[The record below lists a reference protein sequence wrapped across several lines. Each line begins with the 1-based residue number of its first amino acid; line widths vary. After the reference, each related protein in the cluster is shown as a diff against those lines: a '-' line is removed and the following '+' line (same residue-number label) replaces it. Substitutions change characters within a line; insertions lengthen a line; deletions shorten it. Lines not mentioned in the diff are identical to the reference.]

1 VRQVKGALKFSIKKF
16 NWRNI
21 VAWILLVTLILS
33 IIYSLV
39 HVITAPAEPTGEEY
53 VKLKSDY
60 VLMLTQCILG
70 LVVMFIPSVFER
82 RWSIDIPNYMEIMY
96 FIFLYCAIY
105 LGEVRNFYYV
115 IPHWDLILHAFSG
128 GMLGALGFTLVSI
141 FNESSKIE
149 IKISPVFVSI
159 FAFCFALAVGTIWE
173 IYEFACD
180 GLLSLNMQ
188 KFALEDG
195 TLLIGREAL
204 QDTMEDL
211 IVDAVSALVVVT
223 MGYFSIMKND
233 IPTKIIT
240 FIKHEKQNNGQKN
253 SQTEN
258 SENPD
263 T

>member
-1 VRQVKGALKFSIKKF
+1 
-16 NWRNI
+16 
-21 VAWILLVTLILS
+21 
-33 IIYSLV
+33 
-39 HVITAPAEPTGEEY
+39 
-53 VKLKSDY
+53 
-60 VLMLTQCILG
+60 M
-70 LVVMFIPSVFER
+70 
-82 RWSIDIPNYMEIMY
+82 
-96 FIFLYCAIY
+96 
-105 LGEVRNFYYV
+105 
-115 IPHWDLILHAFSG
+115 
-128 GMLGALGFTLVSI
+128 
-141 FNESSKIE
+141 
-149 IKISPVFVSI
+149 SI